1 MKRAVTVLIAAVL
14 VLGFQ
19 AASGAQ
25 VQPPHASV
33 TMDKFDPP
41 AKLDDYN
48 AIVGIVTVTNI
59 PGTPNLVLHIICM
72 RSEQSPNNALSW
84 GGRVIAP
91 NVVEGCE
98 PVPIPSGPLAGKLVH
113 DDGEIL
119 PAPPP
124 ESHPSPSK

>member
-1 MKRAVTVLIAAVL
+1 MKRAAIVMIAAVL

-19 AASGAQ
+19 AALGAQ

-33 TMDKFDPP
+33 QMEKFDPP

-59 PGTPNLVLHIICM
+59 PGTPSLVLHIICI
-72 RSEQSPNNALSW
+72 RSEQSPNNTLSW
-84 GGRVIAP
+84 GGRVITP
-91 NVVEGCE
+91 GVVEGCE
-98 PVPIPSGPLAGKLVH
+98 PVEIPSGPFAGKLVH

-119 PAPPP
+119 PGPPP
-124 ESHPSPSK
+124 EAHPSPSL

>member
-1 MKRAVTVLIAAVL
+1 MKRAAIVLIGAL
-14 VLGFQ
+14 LLGSQ
-19 AASGAQ
+19 AALGAQ

-33 TMDKFDPP
+33 LMEKFDPP

-59 PGTPNLVLHIICM
+59 PGTPNLVLHIICI
-72 RSEQSPNNALSW
+72 RSEQSPNNTFSW

-91 NVVEGCE
+91 GVVEGCE
-98 PVPIPSGPLAGKLVH
+98 PVEIPSGPFAGKLVH